1 MDMARM
7 LELLSVQRHD
17 FLNHLQVISGLLQLN
32 KEDRAREYI
41 REVTRGIVRL
51 SRVVHL
57 KVPEVAATLLIA
69 HHRSA
74 DHGIEVHYDVQA
86 DLAGCA
92 VPGKEL
98 GPVLESVLHSIMS
111 FMAPEENAERDLLIK
126 INRSGRD
133 YECIFIFNNMS
144 GGHCYNG
151 RDTIRRAEERL
162 APYGGKLGIN
172 ADGRKCH
179 IVMVLPAGG

>member
-7 LELLSVQRHD
+7 LELLSLQRHD

-41 REVTRGIVRL
+41 REVTRDIVRL

-57 KVPEVAATLLIA
+57 KVPEVAAAFLIA
-69 HHRSA
+69 HHRFA
-74 DHGIEVHYDVQA
+74 DHDIEVHYDVQA

-98 GPVLESVLHSIMS
+98 GPVLEDVLQNIVEYL
-111 FMAPEENAERDLLIK
+111 APVENTERDLFIK

-133 YECIFIFNNMS
+133 YECIFSFNTMS
-144 GGHCYNG
+144 GGRCYNG
-151 RDTIRRAEERL
+151 RETIQRVEERL
-162 APYGGKLGIN
+162 APYWGKL
-172 ADGRKCH
+172 DGNVGDRKCH
-179 IVMVLPAGG
+179 IVMFLPAGE